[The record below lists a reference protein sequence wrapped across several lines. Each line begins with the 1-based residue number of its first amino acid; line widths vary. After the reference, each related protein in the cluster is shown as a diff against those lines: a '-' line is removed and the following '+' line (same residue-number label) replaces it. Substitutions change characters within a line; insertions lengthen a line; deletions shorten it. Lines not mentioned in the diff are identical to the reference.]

1 MFSPV
6 SNRAHCSCGEKAQ
19 RGVRKVQPIVY
30 LDLYIMVMIMMM
42 MVMMIMMVMMVY
54 TCEYVTPGGSCP
66 ILSGCCPDVIT
77 LATAS
82 PDHFDNY
89 LDNRSYILIVMIM
102 MILVVVINYH

>member
-6 SNRAHCSCGEKAQ
+6 CNRAHCSCGEKAQ

-30 LDLYIMVMIMMM
+30 LDLYIMVMVMIIMMM
-42 MVMMIMMVMMVY
+42 IMMMVMMVMMVY

-89 LDNRSYILIVMIM
+89 QDNRSYILIVMIM
-102 MILVVVINYH
+102 MNLVV

>member
-1 MFSPV
+1 
-6 SNRAHCSCGEKAQ
+6 
-19 RGVRKVQPIVY
+19 
-30 LDLYIMVMIMMM
+30 MMM
-42 MVMMIMMVMMVY
+42 MVMMIMMVMIVY

-89 LDNRSYILIVMIM
+89 QDNRSYILIVMIM

>member
-30 LDLYIMVMIMMM
+30 LDLYIMVMVMMM

-102 MILVVVINYH
+102 MVLVVVIDYH

>member
-30 LDLYIMVMIMMM
+30 LDLYIMVMVMMM